1 MALNLK
7 KAKTESKSD
16 KEFKNLAEGRYPFV
30 VEAGEV
36 GEFRTGTPK
45 IEFTFRCESDD
56 YKNRKLWHSFALTES
71 AHVYLIRFLE
81 ALGLEE
87 LTEQESVSEQQIIK
101 AAIGKKVTAYV
112 EITTA
117 NNGKQYN
124 NLKNFSKVDDS
135 ASPSTPETSTPQ
147 PAASNAGGG
156 AGKKKLFT

>member
-7 KAKTESKSD
+7 KAKKQSNNND
-16 KEFKNLAEGRYPFV
+16 KEFKPLQEGRYPFV

-36 GEFRTGTPK
+36 GEFKTGTPK

-101 AAIGKKVTAYV
+101 AAVGKKVTAYA
-112 EITTA
+112 EITTG

-124 NLKNFSKVDDS
+124 NLKNFAKVEGGS
-135 ASPSTPETSTPQ
+135 SSPAPAAAPSQ
-147 PAASNAGGG
+147 PAAASSSS
-156 AGKKKLFT
+156 GKKKLFT

>member
-16 KEFKNLAEGRYPFV
+16 KEFKPLAEGRYPFV

-36 GEFRTGTPK
+36 GEFSTGTPK
-45 IEFTFRCESDD
+45 IEFTFRCEADD

-87 LTEQESVSEQQIIK
+87 LTEKESVSEQQIIK
-101 AAIGKKVTAYV
+101 AAIGKKATAYA

-124 NLKNFSKVDDS
+124 NLKNFKKVEGEAS
-135 ASPSTPETSTPQ
+135 APAT
-147 PAASNAGGG
+147 PAAAESEPTKSSS
-156 AGKKKLFT
+156 GKPALFT

>member
-16 KEFKNLAEGRYPFV
+16 KEFKLLAEGRYSFV

-36 GEFRTGTPK
+36 GEFKTGTPK

-87 LTEQESVSEQQIIK
+87 LTEKESVSEQQIIK
-101 AAIGKKVTAYV
+101 AAIGKKATAYV
-112 EITTA
+112 EITT

-124 NLKNFSKVDDS
+124 NLKNFKKVVEDNS
-135 ASPSTPETSTPQ
+135 APAT
-147 PAASNAGGG
+147 PAATENQSAKSS
-156 AGKKKLFT
+156 AGKAALFT